1 MKGSDEKSW
10 ERKVVH
16 WWCVHIWSRFS
27 FLVEMFWKKGYWKT
41 QKDQALTI
49 HEKNE
54 MKMILSMSGLQISE
68 TAKQCTISAFT
79 NSVSTF
85 WTFKIEW
92 KKNIDE
98 IMWYH
103 YLNCKCQCNPTRPK
117 TYLLSDF
124 VTWYNYYQS
133 DKKYP
138 CLGRIGSIN

>member
-16 WWCVHIWSRFS
+16 WWCVHIRSRFS

-79 NSVSTF
+79 NFVSTF

-92 KKNIDE
+92 KNIDE

-103 YLNCKCQCNPTRPK
+103 YLSCKCQAT
-117 TYLLSDF
+117 LLGLKPSYFQTLSRDILSK
-124 VTWYNYYQS
+124 W
-133 DKKYP
+133 
-138 CLGRIGSIN
+138 